1 VLGDECRVTCDEFKN
16 ESMIRARGRKF
27 HKELAI
33 TLKKPLETIGSRLRR
48 ARATKELTIP
58 EVSDKTGISRG
69 NLSHLENDKGK
80 PSSEALIQLSA
91 LYEVTTDWILKGGSY
106 DGAKFGVAG
115 VREKKG
121 IYQFKAPSGQTEPPS
136 EELMG
141 FINSILE
148 TWGQCDTVTRGWI
161 VGQLRKAFPEMAE
174 TLRKDH

>member
-1 VLGDECRVTCDEFKN
+1 
-16 ESMIRARGRKF
+16 M
-27 HKELAI
+27 
-33 TLKKPLETIGSRLRR
+33 KKPLETIGSRLRR

-91 LYEVTTDWILKGGSY
+91 LYGVTTDWILKGGSFSY
-106 DGAKFGVAG
+106 AKFDDTG

-121 IYQFKAPSGQTEPPS
+121 VYQFKAPPGQTEPPS
-136 EELMG
+136 QELMG
-141 FINSILE
+141 FINSIFE
-148 TWGQCDTVTRGWI
+148 TWGQGDAVTRGWI

-174 TLRKDH
+174 MLRKETAD